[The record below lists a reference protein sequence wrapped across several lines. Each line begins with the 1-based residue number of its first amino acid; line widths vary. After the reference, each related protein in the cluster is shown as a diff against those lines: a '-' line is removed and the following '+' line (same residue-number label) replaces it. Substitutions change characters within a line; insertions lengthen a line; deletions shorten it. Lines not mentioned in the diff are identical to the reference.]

1 MGIALPLLLLLT
13 GCGDGDDTPAPA
25 RHAAHD
31 SGSGYAPRRVAM
43 APTNPAPLADDTP
56 VDPMKTPDGLSG
68 GMENNIG
75 TPLPTDALTG
85 GDSSPTFGRDAK
97 PFADPMAEAPDGLS
111 QSHGPAMPTQHS
123 HWLSGSVFNARVD
136 VRLNNLPLGT
146 FYAPVDKDITM
157 KCRNGVNTL
166 TIAYTPTGSSTAS
179 AQLNVVESEHT
190 PPIAPLAVFRSPRP
204 QPASFTMARTGQ
216 TTPASSAALPPTTTQ
231 TFTFLAK

>member
-1 MGIALPLLLLLT
+1 MGIGLLLLLLT
-13 GCGDGDDTPAPA
+13 GCGDGDDTPPPA

-31 SGSGYAPRRVAM
+31 TGTGYHARRVAM
-43 APTNPAPLADDTP
+43 APTHPKPLEDDTP
-56 VDPMKTPDGLSG
+56 VDPMKTPDALTG

-75 TPLPTDALTG
+75 TSLPTDALTG
-85 GDSSPTFGRDAK
+85 GSSSPTFGKDAK
-97 PFADPMAEAPDGLS
+97 PFADPMADNPDRLS
-111 QSHGPAMPTQHS
+111 QAHGPAMPTQHS

-157 KCRNGVNTL
+157 KCRSGVNTL
-166 TIAYTPTGSSTAS
+166 TIAYTPTDSSTAS

-190 PPIAPLAVFRSPRP
+190 PPIAPLVTFRSPRP
-204 QPASFTMARTGQ
+204 QSKSFTMARTGQ
-216 TTPASSAALPPTTTQ
+216 TAPASSAAALPPTTMQ